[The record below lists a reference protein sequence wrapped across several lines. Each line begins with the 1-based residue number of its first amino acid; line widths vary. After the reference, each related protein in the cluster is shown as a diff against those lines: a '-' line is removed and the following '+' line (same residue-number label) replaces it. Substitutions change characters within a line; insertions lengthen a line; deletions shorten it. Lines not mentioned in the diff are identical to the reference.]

1 LQLRWGDEVGCCIC
15 VHSHSDSK
23 TTHRFAAT
31 HQSIGHGVCMRLSTF
46 RAKATTAMAS
56 ASDRG
61 GNVRYALFDATGT
74 LMHLKE
80 PVGETYSR
88 YATMHGFDVGS
99 PADLELISARDTTG
113 AGGIAVVGSG
123 LPATAGW
130 AGRRPP
136 VC

>member
-1 LQLRWGDEVGCCIC
+1 MKLAVAFACARTLLTL
-15 VHSHSDSK
+15 SK
-23 TTHRFAAT
+23 TTHRFAAAQ
-31 HQSIGHGVCMRLSTF
+31 QSIGHGVCLRLSTF

-61 GNVRYALFDATGT
+61 GNVGYALFDATGT

-99 PADLELISARDTTG
+99 PADLELRFKTSYTKT
-113 AGGIAVVGSG
+113 
-123 LPATAGW
+123 
-130 AGRRPP
+130 
-136 VC
+136 VCCGD